1 MKKPYSL
8 KARVILINNTF
19 LKVSLYKNMFFVKVR
34 LSEDTVV
41 FDIHCITQY
50 YAKQGIFWKPGKT
63 SKFRPIHSTI

>member
-34 LSEDTVV
+34 FCQNIHTDVFVITPNRQTFFFSETKDLN
-41 FDIHCITQY
+41 FGD
-50 YAKQGIFWKPGKT
+50 
-63 SKFRPIHSTI
+63 